1 MDSFVVLMKTLQKQ
15 KENMKFKVKKLA
27 KWNMN

>member
-15 KENMKFKVKKLA
+15 KEKMKFKVKKLA
-27 KWNMN
+27 EWNMN